1 MDEGAVMRMRK
12 GFTLMEMLV
21 VIVTLGI
28 LSAVMLLSSLE
39 AVSSAD
45 ASNIINNM
53 QQIKMA
59 TYAWY
64 KDNLSRLIP
73 DGSGGYKIRTKGT
86 DQKFSEFIRD
96 HKSEISQYLDNA
108 NTLILRSTEDSSNN
122 TGDYTLIEAT
132 VNKRKSWYVC
142 YNSGTKST
150 TITNYGEEAP
160 ELRIKDKIAGRA
172 KTLQLLGKTDIK
184 NNTFQSV
191 YTDQKW
197 ICMLIL
203 QLP

>member
-1 MDEGAVMRMRK
+1 MQMRK

-64 KDNLSRLIP
+64 KDNLSRIIP
-73 DGSGGYKIRTKGT
+73 DKSVGYRIRTKGT
-86 DQKFSEFIRD
+86 DQLFSEFVRD
-96 HKSEISQYLDNA
+96 HKAEILQYIDNA
-108 NTLILRSTEDSSNN
+108 GSIVVRSKAESSNN
-122 TGDYTLIEAT
+122 TGDYLLTAVEKT
-132 VNKRKSWYVC
+132 KKWYIC
-142 YNSGTKST
+142 CNLGDTGKIISEHGS
-150 TITNYGEEAP
+150 ESP
-160 ELRIKDKIAGRA
+160 ELRVKEKLAGRA
-172 KTLQLLGKTDIK
+172 KTLNLAGMLEKGNDKMEAE
-184 NNTFQSV
+184 V
-191 YTDQKW
+191 YTDQKFV
-197 ICMLIL
+197 CMPIL